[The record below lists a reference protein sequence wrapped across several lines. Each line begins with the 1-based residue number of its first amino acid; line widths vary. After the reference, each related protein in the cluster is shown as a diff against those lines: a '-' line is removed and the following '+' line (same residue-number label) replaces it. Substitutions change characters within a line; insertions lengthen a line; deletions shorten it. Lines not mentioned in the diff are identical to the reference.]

1 MSEEPT
7 DHVLETEFGIGAT
20 EDSAVMVGLTPLA
33 QQYLDETRPWVRF
46 ISIMTFVMAGLM
58 LLLGV
63 VMVSVAVFGGLVA
76 RNRGTLGVLGS
87 AIGGGVMALV
97 YLALAC
103 VYIAPGVY
111 LSRYA
116 AAIKLLRANCNP
128 GGLEDALKHQKSFWR
143 FVGILTVIS
152 LAVGVAGVCLV
163 IVAGVMAAVMAARP

>member
-7 DHVLETEFGIGAT
+7 DHVPETELGIGAT
-20 EDSAVMVGLTPLA
+20 EDGAVMVGLTPLA
-33 QQYLDETRPWVRF
+33 QQYLEQTRPWVRF

-63 VMVSVAVFGGLVA
+63 VMVSLAVFGGLVA
-76 RNRGTLGVLGS
+76 GDRGALGVLGS

-116 AAIKLLRANCNP
+116 TAIKLLRANCNP
-128 GGLEDALKHQKSFWR
+128 GGLEDALEHQRSFWR
-143 FVGILTVIS
+143 FVGILTGIS
-152 LAVGVAGVCLV
+152 LVVGVAGACLA
-163 IVAGVMAAVMAARP
+163 IVAGVIAAVMAARP